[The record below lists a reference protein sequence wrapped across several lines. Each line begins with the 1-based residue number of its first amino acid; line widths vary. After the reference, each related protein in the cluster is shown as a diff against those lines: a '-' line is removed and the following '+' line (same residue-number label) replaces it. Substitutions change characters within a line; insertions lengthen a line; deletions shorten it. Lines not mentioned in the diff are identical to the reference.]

1 MSEEFRN
8 RFNYEFDQSKAK
20 DFSTHELENFP
31 RSPYSIVPHS
41 PSDQSSRALAG
52 AMRALQEKIKI
63 LESELS
69 ASKDQISVLESK
81 SANDREK
88 WQSRLV
94 EEIQM
99 SKEKENY
106 LQSRQSE
113 LEEEIKKLH
122 CKWNSAEE
130 QIKIKDIQCKFAEN
144 ESKRSAD
151 QFSVEIENLAL
162 QLEFATKSLN
172 AKAALEKKNQKIV
185 DQALRDKELAEEEL
199 KQQKR
204 INSGLQAEVNYLR
217 ENSDYKRNSLQ
228 KSYETVEQELTSQ
241 NFELQQKVKEYEI
254 KNKSLKELTHNQ
266 QQQILHLKKEIF
278 DINRSTE
285 ASSTLKLDLIKSK
298 SIIKKPPITRSRKSV
313 SPVQKIREKSSRKV
327 FENDEDFK
335 RQISLCEKELDKL
348 SNSYRDLICLS
359 SSGSGDLSNLR
370 KEMAKLAFEIEKKN
384 EQLFEY
390 KKKQQNCL
398 KEKLMN

>member
-1 MSEEFRN
+1 
-8 RFNYEFDQSKAK
+8 
-20 DFSTHELENFP
+20 
-31 RSPYSIVPHS
+31 
-41 PSDQSSRALAG
+41 
-52 AMRALQEKIKI
+52 
-63 LESELS
+63 
-69 ASKDQISVLESK
+69 
-81 SANDREK
+81 
-88 WQSRLV
+88 
-94 EEIQM
+94 
-99 SKEKENY
+99 
-106 LQSRQSE
+106 
-113 LEEEIKKLH
+113 
-122 CKWNSAEE
+122 
-130 QIKIKDIQCKFAEN
+130 
-144 ESKRSAD
+144 
-151 QFSVEIENLAL
+151 
-162 QLEFATKSLN
+162 
-172 AKAALEKKNQKIV
+172 
-185 DQALRDKELAEEEL
+185 
-199 KQQKR
+199 
-204 INSGLQAEVNYLR
+204 VNYLR

-370 KEMAKLAFEIEKKN
+370 KEMAKLAFEIEKKTSSFSN
-384 EQLFEY
+384 TKKTAKLF
-390 KKKQQNCL
+390 KR
-398 KEKLMN
+398 KLMN